1 MSHLSNGWARL
12 AGMALALSLACASTA
27 WAQDTP
33 VPPNTLPCDAFAKKR
48 DGIWILKRPITF
60 DVGNAKDV
68 TMDGGEITPKSA
80 SVGGIDLYVLLEA
93 KCAKS
98 ST

>member
-1 MSHLSNGWARL
+1 MSHLDNGRARL
-12 AGMALALSLACASTA
+12 AGMGLALSLAWASTA

-33 VPPNTLPCDAFAKKR
+33 VPPNTLPCDAFAKKG
-48 DGIWILKRPITF
+48 DGIWMVKRPVTF

-68 TMDGGEITPKSA
+68 TVDAGEITPKSA
-80 SVGGIDLYVLLEA
+80 SVGGIDLYILLEV